1 MIVASVGPPPH
12 IVTRPQILSTL
23 NQTAVL
29 DCVVNSRLHYNIT
42 WTRAALDV
50 AAGKCWLSL

>member
-1 MIVASVGPPPH
+1 MVVASVGPPPH
-12 IVTRPQILSTL
+12 IVTPPQILSAL

-42 WTRAALDV
+42 WTKTPLDV
-50 AAGKCWLSL
+50 VTGKC